1 MPLRDFIY
9 LVQLDSTWG
18 PGTPTGS
25 GLFLRLRQSR
35 DFPVITPKAF
45 ANLSLGLERSDN
57 PRITTSENHVTLNRV
72 RQLPN
77 PYRVLRDLNFDTQGC
92 RASRSNPG
100 LGLAN
105 AFGVILKIHGVVA
118 HRAPTLGSG

>member
-45 ANLSLGLERSDN
+45 ANL
-57 PRITTSENHVTLNRV
+57 TTSENHVTLNRV